1 MKFVFCWLQLFL
13 LLSGAAYA
21 VDVEDFSEIN
31 GYTVIDITYV
41 EGDFEGADYDRPVIL
56 ERYDFSVFR
65 IRIFFLPTTPALLSL
80 LVTTRR
86 KTWKELE
93 LEILLPAALGPTNC
107 SSMMIFTTPIAC
119 VEL

>member
-41 EGDFEGADYDRPVIL
+41 WTETSRA
-56 ERYDFSVFR
+56 R
-65 IRIFFLPTTPALLSL
+65 I
-80 LVTTRR
+80 
-86 KTWKELE
+86 
-93 LEILLPAALGPTNC
+93 
-107 SSMMIFTTPIAC
+107 MI
-119 VEL
+119 VQ

>member
-41 EGDFEGADYDRPVIL
+41 DGDFEGADYDRPVIL
-56 ERYDFSVFR
+56 EN
-65 IRIFFLPTTPALLSL
+65 
-80 LVTTRR
+80 
-86 KTWKELE
+86 
-93 LEILLPAALGPTNC
+93 G
-107 SSMMIFTTPIAC
+107 MIFRYSEYGYSYAYHPSVVVFARHHSQEDLERAGIRNPPPRGFTTYKLLINDDFYDANR
-119 VEL
+119 VR